1 MPGSWKKSRYLQRNG
16 ENKMILLLILA
27 GGILAQILAEK
38 YYEKHWTKGLKV
50 EIRFQK
56 EPVRQGEEGF
66 LTETIENEKRLFLP
80 VLQAGFAVSRNLS
93 FGQEENTSVSDQSYK
108 RDVFSVMGRQ
118 RIIRKVPFQ
127 ALKRGYYEI
136 QKTDLVTRGIL
147 LAGEQYETL
156 PCSTYLYV
164 YPKRI
169 SGEKWETLFRR
180 ISGVYES
187 RKRLLEDP
195 FQFRG
200 IREYTPDDPMNK
212 INWKASARTGSLMVN
227 QLNSA
232 VFGNVYILLD
242 VEDETVWKYEEIHE
256 EGIRLAAAA
265 AEYFLSRG
273 IETGLI
279 TNGRDCKEKSELFL
293 TGQSGRSQGAKFLQC
308 LSRIDLGQKSE
319 KFSDCLKRKKEFLIA
334 KESLCILITKN
345 QYQELEEIL
354 AELGRKNHGSIYLT
368 TLYPEM
374 KLKIKR
380 TQNMEVLNWEVRR

>member
-1 MPGSWKKSRYLQRNG
+1 MKSRCLQRNG
-16 ENKMILLLILA
+16 EDKMILLLILA

-38 YYEKHWTKGLKV
+38 YYQKNWARGLKV
-50 EIRFQK
+50 EVRFQE
-56 EPVRQGEEGF
+56 EPVRQGGEGF
-66 LTETIENEKRLFLP
+66 LMEIIENEKGLFLP

-108 RDVFSVMGRQ
+108 RDIFSVMGRQ
-118 RIIRKVPFQ
+118 RIIRKIPFRT
-127 ALKRGYYEI
+127 LERGYYEI
-136 QKTDLVTRGIL
+136 QKIDLVTRGIL
-147 LAGEQYETL
+147 LADEHYETL
-156 PCSTYLYV
+156 LCNTYLYV
-164 YPKRI
+164 YPKKI

-200 IREYTPDDPMNK
+200 IREYTPEDPMNK
-212 INWKASARTGSLMVN
+212 INWKASAITGSLMVN

-232 VFGNVYILLD
+232 VSGNVCILLD

-293 TGQSGRSQGAKFLQC
+293 PGQSGRSQEAKFLQC
-308 LSRIDLGQKSE
+308 LSRIDLRQKSG
-319 KFSDCLKRKKEFLIA
+319 KFSDCLERKKEFLTA

-345 QYQELEEIL
+345 QYGELENIMK
-354 AELGRKNHGSIYLT
+354 ELGRKNHGSIYLA

-374 KLKIKR
+374 SLKIKSN
-380 TQNMEVLNWEVRR
+380 QNMAVFNWEVRR